1 MSFGHLNHGKPP
13 LEVPQVTG
21 QTSDIISFGCAEAVT
36 AGDWVDLDA
45 AATAGGE
52 ARVQQVVAGN
62 GTGLCVGV
70 ALETVTAA
78 TVAAGG
84 ALVRVCVAGYCEN
97 AKSANGIAQGAAFV
111 SAAGESIAAAA
122 AGSLTPLLGV
132 ALEISAG
139 LTVDCY
145 IFRQF

>member
-1 MSFGHLNHGKPP
+1 MFGHLNHGKSP
-13 LEVPQVTG
+13 LEVSQVTG
-21 QTSDIISFGCAEAVT
+21 QMSDIVSFGCAEAVT

-45 AATAGGE
+45 GATAGGE

>member
-1 MSFGHLNHGKPP
+1 MFGHLNHGKPP
-13 LEVPQVTG
+13 LEVAQVTG
-21 QTSDIISFGCAEAVT
+21 EMSDIVSFGCAAAVT
-36 AGDWVDLDA
+36 AGDWVQLNTG
-45 AATAGGE
+45 ATGE
-52 ARVQQVVAGN
+52 DRVRQVIP
-62 GTGLCVGV
+62 GTATGAVIGV

-97 AKSANGIAQGAAFV
+97 AKSANGIALGAAFV
-111 SAAGESIAAAA
+111 SAGGESIAAAG

-132 ALEISAG
+132 ALELSAG

-145 IFRQF
+145 IFRQL

>member
-1 MSFGHLNHGKPP
+1 MFGHLNHGKPP
-13 LEVPQVTG
+13 LEVSQVTG
-21 QTSDIISFGCAEAVT
+21 EMSDIVSFGCAAAVT
-36 AGDWVDLDA
+36 AGDWVQLNTGA
-45 AATAGGE
+45 AGEDRVRQVIPGTATGA
-52 ARVQQVVAGN
+52 VI
-62 GTGLCVGV
+62 GV

-122 AGSLTPLLGV
+122 TGSLTPLLGV
-132 ALEISAG
+132 ALELSAG

-145 IFRQF
+145 IFRQL

>member
-1 MSFGHLNHGKPP
+1 MFGHLNHGKPP
-13 LEVPQVTG
+13 LEVSQVTG
-21 QTSDIISFGCAEAVT
+21 EMSDIVSFGCAAAVT
-36 AGDWVDLDA
+36 AGDWVQLNTGA
-45 AATAGGE
+45 AGEDRVRQVIPGTATGA
-52 ARVQQVVAGN
+52 VI
-62 GTGLCVGV
+62 GV

-97 AKSANGIAQGAAFV
+97 AKSANGIALGAAFV

-122 AGSLTPLLGV
+122 TGSLTPLLGV
-132 ALEISAG
+132 ALELSAG

-145 IFRQF
+145 IFRQL